1 LPDRFLGGPLRP
13 IENRLKFIDWK
24 TRFGQNRALFQ
35 KGVVFSLNGI
45 PMEVSL
51 KDPGIGPPSPTRGI
65 IVGMD
70 VDFYQKSSKTP
81 QFPSTYEVPAWS
93 MFSNFAI

>member
-1 LPDRFLGGPLRP
+1 
-13 IENRLKFIDWK
+13 
-24 TRFGQNRALFQ
+24 
-35 KGVVFSLNGI
+35 
-45 PMEVSL
+45 MEVSP

-81 QFPSTYEVPAWS
+81 QVPSTYEVPAWS
-93 MFSNFAI
+93 MFSNFAIWKVYQTFINILQSDLSIKYQEKLS